1 MSFERFQQ
9 LFYRIKGT
17 FEAEPLTVIIELLV
31 IWLGI
36 FAVMTFLQGSRG
48 ARALKGVLM
57 LFVIGTLFIRVIIP
71 EDSFERLNY
80 IYTGVFNFS
89 AIALVIL
96 FAPEIRRGLVR
107 LGEWTVGTTGL
118 RKQLLIEEVIASVQ
132 YLSKNKVGALIA
144 VEREVG
150 LRGITEAGISLDCIV
165 SRQVLDTIFW
175 PGSAL
180 HDMGVVIRGDR
191 IVSAGVQFPLA
202 DGEQISS
209 ELGSRH
215 RAAIGLSQEADA
227 LILVVSE
234 ETGTI
239 SVAERGTLTR
249 QLNAESLR
257 GLLIKGLGQTKF
269 EKADERREDEEAKR
283 KAGVETSDEPGVAK
297 PAKTGKTSKPA

>member
-17 FEAEPLTVIIELLV
+17 FESEPWIVILELLV
-31 IWLGI
+31 IWLLI
-36 FAVMTFLQGSRG
+36 YAIVSFLQGTRG
-48 ARALKGVLM
+48 ARALKGVLL
-57 LFVIGTLFIRVIIP
+57 LFVIGTLFVRVIIP

-80 IYTGVFNFS
+80 IYSGLFNFS

-107 LGEWTVGTTGL
+107 LGEWTVGTGGL
-118 RKQLLIEEVIASVQ
+118 RKQLLIEEVIAAVQ

-150 LRGITEAGISLDCIV
+150 LRSITEAGIGLDCLV
-165 SRQVLDTIFW
+165 SRQVLNTIFW

-180 HDMGVVIRGDR
+180 HDMGVVVRGDR
-191 IVSAGVQFPLA
+191 IVAAGVQFPLA
-202 DGEQISS
+202 EGEQISS

-227 LILVVSE
+227 LIIVVSE

-239 SVAERGTLTR
+239 SMAERGTLTR
-249 QLNAESLR
+249 GLTVETLR
-257 GLLIKGLGQTKF
+257 STLITGLGQTNI
-269 EKADERREDEEAKR
+269 EKADERREDEEQKR
-283 KAGVETSDEPGVAK
+283 KAGDVSEPAAK
-297 PAKTGKTSKPA
+297 STPKATKTA

>member
-17 FEAEPLTVIIELLV
+17 FESEPWIVILELLV
-31 IWLGI
+31 IWLLI
-36 FAVMTFLQGSRG
+36 YAIVSFLQGTRG
-48 ARALKGVLM
+48 ARALKGVLL
-57 LFVIGTLFIRVIIP
+57 LFVIGTLFIRVVIP

-80 IYTGVFNFS
+80 IYSGLFNFS

-107 LGEWTVGTTGL
+107 LGEWTVGTGGL
-118 RKQLLIEEVIASVQ
+118 RKQLLIEEVIAAVQ

-150 LRGITEAGISLDCIV
+150 LRSITEAGIGLDCLV
-165 SRQVLDTIFW
+165 SRQVLNTIFW

-191 IVSAGVQFPLA
+191 IVAAGVQFPLA
-202 DGEQISS
+202 EGEQISS
-209 ELGSRH
+209 DLGSRH

-227 LILVVSE
+227 LIIVVSE

-239 SVAERGTLTR
+239 SLAERGSLTR
-249 QLNAESLR
+249 GLTGDTLR
-257 GLLIKGLGQTKF
+257 GTLVTGLGQTNI
-269 EKADERREDEEAKR
+269 EKADERREDEEQKR
-283 KAGVETSDEPGVAK
+283 KLGEADDTPTG
-297 PAKTGKTSKPA
+297 KTGKPA

>member
-1 MSFERFQQ
+1 MSLERFQQ

-17 FEAEPLTVIIELLV
+17 FESEPWIVILELLV
-31 IWLGI
+31 IWLLI
-36 FAVMTFLQGSRG
+36 FAIVSFLQGTRG
-48 ARALKGVLM
+48 ARALKGVLL
-57 LFVIGTLFIRVIIP
+57 LFVIGTLFIRVVIP

-80 IYTGVFNFS
+80 IYSGLFNFS

-107 LGEWTVGTTGL
+107 LGEWTVATGGL
-118 RKQLLIEEVIASVQ
+118 RKQLLIEEVIAAVQ

-150 LRGITEAGISLDCIV
+150 LRSITEAGIGLDCLV
-165 SRQVLDTIFW
+165 SRQLLNTIFW

-202 DGEQISS
+202 EGEQISS
-209 ELGSRH
+209 DLGSRH

-227 LILVVSE
+227 LIIVVSE

-239 SVAERGTLTR
+239 SLAERGTLTR
-249 QLNAESLR
+249 GLTADTLR
-257 GLLIKGLGQTKF
+257 GTLVTGLGQTNI
-269 EKADERREDEEAKR
+269 EKADERREDEEQKR
-283 KAGVETSDEPGVAK
+283 KSGETPEGTPKGPKA
-297 PAKTGKTSKPA
+297 A